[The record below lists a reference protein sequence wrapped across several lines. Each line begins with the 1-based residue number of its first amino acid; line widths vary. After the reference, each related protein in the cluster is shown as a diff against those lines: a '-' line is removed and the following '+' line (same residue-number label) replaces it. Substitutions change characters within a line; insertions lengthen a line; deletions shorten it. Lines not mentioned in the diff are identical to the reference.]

1 MQFIY
6 EDMKGLRMAA
16 LALMLA
22 LLFAGIAVPA
32 QAQNHPPAF
41 FPYPLTFE
49 INGIVGYGNLLGV
62 QAAVVGDFNGDGK
75 LDVVS
80 IPGGAW
86 EIDVALGN
94 GDGTFRAPTANTYTF
109 PSGTSPYALAV
120 GDFNGDGKLDLAVW
134 CVYAPND
141 YNEVLVSWAR
151 ATEPSPIATLILLQM
166 PISLLNQAAMLS
178 TWPTSTE
185 TVSST
190 WQRSLPTAPPTSRA

>member
-120 GDFNGDGKLDLAVW
+120 GDFKWGRQVGPCRVVRLCPERL
-134 CVYAPND
+134 
-141 YNEVLVSWAR
+141 
-151 ATEPSPIATLILLQM
+151 
-166 PISLLNQAAMLS
+166 
-178 TWPTSTE
+178 
-185 TVSST
+185 
-190 WQRSLPTAPPTSRA
+190 QRSPRFHGQGRRNLHL